1 LRRKRKM
8 RLTNKVG
15 VLLGVVVALSFAGTV
30 LGADKVC
37 TVADV
42 NEALNVITNGRVI
55 MKTETP
61 FGVGNPFV
69 VTKTS
74 NIPGKAITETP
85 GLVVGNPKMTVR
97 KIAVGMTLTESAIE
111 LAGATGVDAIVL
123 HHPLADAASSGGVP
137 LRNYSTLYNIAMF
150 EVHEAFHGRH
160 PGIAWMHGHVP
171 FKGDIHYGGIPGNVV
186 FVGKP
191 LPEVKTLGDILDRL
205 VVLADLS
212 KEKSILNTEKEQR
225 QIPALQEAN
234 IAAGPE
240 ILLGSREAKVGTVLH
255 IFPHTGFTPQH
266 MRQLKKEYPDI
277 DTVVVSISR
286 VKMDNPLVATA
297 KELGLTMVLGNSHA
311 LEIVENGIPLAYALQ
326 SLLPG
331 VEVVLFRE
339 RMTSAP
345 VDAFGSQAMRDYG
358 KEMAT
363 KYLVPK
369 K

>member
-1 LRRKRKM
+1 MKCLK
-8 RLTNKVG
+8 NEVG
-15 VLLGVVVALSFAGTV
+15 VLLGVFAVLVLAGTV
-30 LGADKVC
+30 FAADRVY

-69 VTKTS
+69 VTKS
-74 NIPGKAITETP
+74 SGIPGKAITETP
-85 GLVVGNPKMTVR
+85 GLVVGDPKAPV
-97 KIAVGMTLTESAIE
+97 KKLAVGMTLTESAIE

-123 HHPLADAASSGGVP
+123 HHPVAEAASSGGVP
-137 LRNYSTLYNIAMF
+137 LRGYVGLYNLAVF

-171 FKGDIHYGGIPGNVV
+171 FKGDIAYGGIPGNVV
-186 FVGKP
+186 FIGKA
-191 LPEVKTLGDILDRL
+191 LPEVKTLGDIVDRL
-205 VVLADLS
+205 NTLSDLTR
-212 KEKSILNTEKEQR
+212 EKSILASEKEQR
-225 QIPALQEAN
+225 QIPGLQEAN
-234 IAAGPE
+234 IAAAPE
-240 ILLGSREAKVGTVLH
+240 ILLGTRESKVGTILH
-255 IFPHTGFTPQH
+255 IFPHTGFTPQQV
-266 MRQLKKEYPDI
+266 RQLKKEYPEI
-277 DTVVVSISR
+277 DTVIVSISR
-286 VKMDNPLVATA
+286 VRKDHPLIKTA
-297 KELGLTMVLGNSHA
+297 QELGLNMMAGNSHA

-331 VEVVLFRE
+331 VEVVVFRE

-345 VDAFGSQAMRDYG
+345 LETVGSKTMRDYG
-358 KEMAT
+358 QDMAA

>member
-1 LRRKRKM
+1 M
-8 RLTNKVG
+8 Y
-15 VLLGVVVALSFAGTV
+15 TV
-30 LGADKVC
+30 
-37 TVADV
+37 TDV

-55 MKTETP
+55 MKTETA
-61 FGVGNPFV
+61 FGTGSPFV
-69 VTKTS
+69 VTKSS

-85 GLVVGNPKMTVR
+85 GLVVGNPKLIVK

-123 HHPLADAASSGGVP
+123 HHPVADAASSGGVP
-137 LRNYSTLYNIAMF
+137 LRNYSVLYGLAIF

-171 FKGDIHYGGIPGNVV
+171 FKSDIHYGGIPGNVV

-191 LPEVKTLGDILDRL
+191 LPDVKKLGDIVDRL
-205 VVLADLS
+205 TVLADLS
-212 KEKSILNTEKEQR
+212 REKTILKSEQEQR
-225 QIPALQEAN
+225 QSPAIQEAN
-234 IAAGPE
+234 IAAAPE
-240 ILLGSREAKVGTVLH
+240 ILLGTRESKVGTILH

-266 MRQLKKEYPDI
+266 MRQLKKDYPDI

-286 VKMDNPLVATA
+286 VKKDNPLVATA

-311 LEIVENGIPLAYALQ
+311 LEIVENGVPLAYALK

-345 VDAFGSQAMRDYG
+345 VDVFGSKAMRDYG
-358 KEMAT
+358 QEMAG

>member
-1 LRRKRKM
+1 MKCLK
-8 RLTNKVG
+8 NKVG
-15 VLLGVVVALSFAGTV
+15 VLLGVIVVLAFAGAV
-30 LGADKVC
+30 FAADKVY

-55 MKTETP
+55 MKTDAA
-61 FGVGNPFV
+61 FGGGNPFV
-69 VTKTS
+69 VTKSS

-85 GLVVGNPKMTVR
+85 GLVVGNSKMPVR

-123 HHPLADAASSGGVP
+123 HHPVADAASSGGVP
-137 LRNYSTLYNIAMF
+137 LRNYSTLYNIAFF

-160 PGIAWMHGHVP
+160 PGIAWMHGHAV
-171 FKGDIHYGGIPGNVV
+171 FKGDIAYGGIPGNVV
-186 FVGKP
+186 FIGKA
-191 LPEVKTLGDILDRL
+191 LPEVKTLGDIVDRL
-205 VVLADLS
+205 NKLSDLAR
-212 KEKSILNTEKEQR
+212 EKSILASEKEQR
-225 QIPALQEAN
+225 QIPGLQEAN
-234 IAAGPE
+234 IAAAPE
-240 ILLGSREAKVGTVLH
+240 ILLGTRESKVGTVLH

-266 MRQLKKEYPDI
+266 MRQLKKDYPDI

-286 VKMDNPLVATA
+286 VKKDNPLVATA
-297 KELGLTMVLGNSHA
+297 RELGLTMVLGNSHA
-311 LEIVENGIPLAYALQ
+311 LEIAENGIPLAYALQ

-345 VDAFGSQAMRDYG
+345 VQAFGSKAMRDYG
-358 KEMAT
+358 QDMAA